1 MTGGDAMFWT
11 VSNAVWVVGAIA
23 LIGLLASFGWRFHS
37 VAKLNRRLTDQTTI
51 RVWFSTMS
59 IRDLPSSIAI

>member
-11 VSNAVWVVGAIA
+11 VSNAVWVFGAIA

-37 VAKLNRRLTDQTTI
+37 VAKLNRRLTD
-51 RVWFSTMS
+51 
-59 IRDLPSSIAI
+59 